1 MGDKSVSDAEWILQ
15 LTFRFRGDGSFG
27 VALQRVAISVLL
39 QSLPIIS
46 IASVEHHPLRISLCI

>member
-27 VALQRVAISVLL
+27 RFTEGRDFGSSAEPADNFD
-39 QSLPIIS
+39 
-46 IASVEHHPLRISLCI
+46 SLC